1 MGINVPD
8 VPRVEGNTKSSTPS
22 INPALRW
29 CFTLNNW
36 TQSEYEEI
44 IKYVPENCKLCYIAD
59 EVGESGT
66 PHLQGYLE
74 FITKK
79 RPKSIFKNNRIHWE
93 KAKGTREDND
103 AYCGGDDKENST
115 RIFTFPNIKKL
126 KIIHESFFYEWQKD
140 IKKKIDEE
148 PDDRTVIWVYETEG
162 NVGKSAFTKWAVAKR
177 NALFCNGGKS
187 QDIINLCFN
196 HDMETS
202 DLIIWDMPRANKG
215 VISYTAIESI
225 KNGLICNTKYETG
238 VKMFNPPHILIFSNY
253 PPQDV
258 EQLSKDRWE
267 IYEIKNKCLEK
278 KEL

>member
-1 MGINVPD
+1 METNVPD
-8 VPRVEGNTKSSTPS
+8 VPGGKGNTISSPPS

-36 TQSEYEEI
+36 TQSEYEDI
-44 IKYVPENCKLCYIAD
+44 IKYVPENCKLCIIGS
-59 EVGESGT
+59 EVGEEKGT

-79 RPKSIFKNNRIHWE
+79 RPMSIFKNKRIHWE
-93 KAKGTREDND
+93 VCKGDRQSNLE
-103 AYCGGDDKENST
+103 YCGKEN
-115 RIFTFPNIKKL
+115 NIIYEYPKKFKL
-126 KIIHESFFYEWQKD
+126 KIIDENLFYQWQKD
-140 IKKKIDEE
+140 ILKIIDLE
-148 PDDRTVIWVYETEG
+148 PDDRKVVWVYETEG
-162 NVGKSAFTKWAVAKR
+162 NVGKSAFTKWTVSKR
-177 NALFCNGGKS
+177 NALFCNGGKA

-202 DLIIWDMPRANKG
+202 NLIVWDMPRANKG
-215 VISYTAIESI
+215 VISYSAIESI

-258 EQLSKDRWE
+258 EQLSADRWE
-267 IYEIKNKCLEK
+267 IFEIKNKCLEK
-278 KEL
+278 INI

>member
-1 MGINVPD
+1 MNNIVPD
-8 VPRVEGNTKSSTPS
+8 VPRVEGNTSSSTPS
-22 INPALRW
+22 VNPALRW

-36 TQSEYEEI
+36 SQLELEDI
-44 IKYVPENCKLCYIAD
+44 IKYVPENCKLCIIGS

-66 PHLQGYLE
+66 PHLQGYIE

-93 KAKGTREDND
+93 VCKADRKANLN
-103 AYCGGDDKENST
+103 YCSKEENVLYEYPKK
-115 RIFTFPNIKKL
+115 FKL
-126 KIIHESFFYEWQKD
+126 KIINEDSFYQWQLD
-140 IKKKIDEE
+140 ILKKIDEE
-148 PDDRTVIWVYETEG
+148 PDDRSVIWVYETEG
-162 NVGKSAFTKWAVAKR
+162 NVGKSAFTKWTVSKR
-177 NALFCNGGKS
+177 NALFCNGGKA

-202 DLIIWDMPRANKG
+202 NLIVWDMPRANKG
-215 VISYTAIESI
+215 VISYSAIESI

-258 EQLSKDRWE
+258 EQLSKDRWL

-278 KEL
+278 INI